1 MKILLV
7 DDEIELVSALA
18 QRLGF
23 RGYEADWA
31 GSGDEGLEK
40 VKENEYDLAILDMK
54 MPRYSGLELQ
64 KMMRE
69 IRPNMKF
76 IFLSGHGSEEDYR
89 EGSSKAECYLMKP
102 IRIDLLLEKIE
113 AAQK

>member
-31 GSGDEGLEK
+31 ATGEEGLQK
-40 VKENEYDLAILDMK
+40 VKDNQYDLAILDMK
-54 MPRYSGLELQ
+54 MPKYSGLDLQ
-64 KMMRE
+64 KMMSE
-69 IRPNMKF
+69 IRPDMKF
-76 IFLSGHGSEEDYR
+76 IFLSGHGSEDDYI

-102 IRIDLLLEKIE
+102 ICIDLLLEKIKAVQE
-113 AAQK
+113 